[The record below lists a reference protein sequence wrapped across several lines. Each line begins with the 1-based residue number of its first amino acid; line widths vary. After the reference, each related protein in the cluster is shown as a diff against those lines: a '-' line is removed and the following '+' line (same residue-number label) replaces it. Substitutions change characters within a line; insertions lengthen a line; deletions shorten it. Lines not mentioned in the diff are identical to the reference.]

1 MLAGKHIHQI
11 LNSWLRHTHRDMIHY
26 DPFVAACMIGHL
38 EVLSACDKSG
48 EWQVA
53 LSLLTVPWLKN
64 DQSDQGPP
72 EDFWVTLRSCPGNF
86 THFGVGHL
94 KKVMRKWDMFR

>member
-1 MLAGKHIHQI
+1 
-11 LNSWLRHTHRDMIHY
+11 MIHY

-86 THFGVGHL
+86 THFGMGHVSL
-94 KKVMRKWDMFR
+94 TSPATGTSFGSFTPKTDDELLW